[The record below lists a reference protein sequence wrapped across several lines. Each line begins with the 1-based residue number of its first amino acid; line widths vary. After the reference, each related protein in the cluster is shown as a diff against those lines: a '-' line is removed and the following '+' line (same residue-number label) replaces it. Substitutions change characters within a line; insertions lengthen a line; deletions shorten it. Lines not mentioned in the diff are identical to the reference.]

1 MANSAVTSCPFNGVP
16 VLSWDPSEYLNL
28 YCALS
33 FFIVHTG
40 FLSVLLLLSKA
51 SLTHAK
57 SDKRG
62 KKRHNCLN
70 IKFNSTCHSA
80 QWLDCEI

>member
-40 FLSVLLLLSKA
+40 FSVSA
-51 SLTHAK
+51 FTSQQ
-57 SDKRG
+57 SQ
-62 KKRHNCLN
+62 
-70 IKFNSTCHSA
+70 FNSCK
-80 QWLDCEI
+80 IR